1 MMKSMLQIVTVGCY
15 FGVMLA
21 FLGAGVA
28 NLACVYNVAPS
39 DLQAYLPAVYGHFA
53 KTGFMK
59 NAMKM
64 CGIATAP
71 QLMKVMGFAHIASVM
86 SIFFQPI
93 VGAMWMLITMIGA
106 EYVSRRALEIPGMPN
121 ADLCGKAS
129 PTCMATVLLTG
140 TPVCKYCVQV
150 FGASKKDKSE

>member
-1 MMKSMLQIVTVGCY
+1 
-15 FGVMLA
+15 
-21 FLGAGVA
+21 AGVA

-53 KTGFMK
+53 KTEFMK

-93 VGAMWMLITMIGA
+93 VGAMWMLIAMIGA

-129 PTCMATVLLTG
+129 PTCMATVGLHLTLGIMSIVVLLTG
-140 TPVCKYCVQV
+140 TPLCKYCVQV